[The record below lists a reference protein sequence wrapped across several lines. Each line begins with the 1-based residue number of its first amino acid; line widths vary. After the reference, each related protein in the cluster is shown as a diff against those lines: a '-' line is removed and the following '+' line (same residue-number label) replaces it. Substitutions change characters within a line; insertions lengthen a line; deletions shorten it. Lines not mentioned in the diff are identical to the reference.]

1 MESTNLDIFERLPVP
16 KAVQKMILPTIMG
29 QMIVLI
35 YNMADTFFLGRTG
48 NPYMVAGA
56 SLILPVYNIS
66 LALAAMASMGGGPL
80 ISRLLGTKRIDE
92 ARKVSSFCIYLS
104 VIIAVVFSVLIGLL
118 LDPLMKLLGAD
129 GDTAPFARSYA
140 MCVLV
145 LGCVPTVLSSAL
157 ANLLRS
163 VGESKKSGFGITMG
177 GIINIGLDP
186 LFMFVLLSEG
196 MEVVGAGVATAI
208 SNIIVCIYFIVV
220 IRGLGSDS
228 VLKLYSV
235 TKLPTRASIRETLV
249 VGFPAAVN
257 NLLFDLDYAII
268 GRLMSTYTGIAVAAA
283 GIVLKIERLPLN
295 IGVGICQGMMP
306 IVAYNYA
313 ANNYERMKHTV
324 RYSRRLGLICAAISI
339 LLYEIFAGQLVNFF
353 ILNAETVLLGTKF
366 LRIRVL
372 ATPFMF
378 LCFFTLFMFNAFGMG
393 GKTLFL
399 TVMRWIIFNIP
410 MLFIL
415 EHFIGMYGIVL
426 SQFSADVLAATVSLI
441 FYAHFE
447 RSLFSKTN
455 SIRNEV

>member
-16 KAVQKMILPTIMG
+16 KAVQKMIVPTIMG
-29 QMIVLI
+29 QLIVLI

-66 LALAAMASMGGGPL
+66 LALSAMSSMGGGPL
-80 ISRLLGTKRIDE
+80 ISRLLGTKDIDE
-92 ARKVSSFCIYLS
+92 ARKVSSFCTYLS
-104 VIIAVVFSVLIGLL
+104 VFIAIFFSLLIALF
-118 LDPLMKLLGAD
+118 LDPLMSLLGAD
-129 GDTAPFARSYA
+129 SDTAPYARSYA
-140 MCVLV
+140 ICVLV
-145 LGCVPTVLSSAL
+145 FGCLPTVLSSAL
-157 ANLLRS
+157 SNLLRS

-186 LFMFVLLSEG
+186 LFMFVLLPEG

-208 SNIIVCIYFIVV
+208 SNFIVCIYFIVV
-220 IRGLGSDS
+220 IRGLGSES
-228 VLKLYSV
+228 VLKLYPV
-235 TKLPTRASIRETLV
+235 TRLPSRKSIRETLV

-268 GRLMSTYTGIAVAAA
+268 GRLMSSYTGIAVAAA

-295 IGVGICQGMMP
+295 IGIGISQGMMP

-313 ANNYERMKHTV
+313 ANNYERMRHTV
-324 RYSRRLGLICAAISI
+324 RYSRRLGIICAAISI
-339 LLYEIFAGQLVNFF
+339 ILYEIFAGQLVNFF

-378 LCFFTLFMFNAFGMG
+378 LCFFTVFIFNAFGMG
-393 GKTLFL
+393 KNTLFL
-399 TVMRWIIFNIP
+399 TLMRWIIFNIP

-415 EHFIGMYGIVL
+415 EHFIGMFGIVM
-426 SQFSADVLAATVSLI
+426 SQFCADVLAATVSLI
-441 FYAHFE
+441 FYTHFE
-447 RSLFSKTN
+447 RSLLSN
-455 SIRNEV
+455 PDQIRNEV